1 MKKLKGKMKIELRDA
16 RTGALEQEAVE
27 ENMATNLLNDLFGI
41 NPMGVF
47 YNFAAEYPKFAWG
60 VENPSKFKMTP
71 VCPNAVGGRR
81 HPPFPAGAGRG

>member
-1 MKKLKGKMKIELRDA
+1 MSGP
-16 RTGALEQEAVE
+16 LEQEAVE

-60 VENPSKFKMTP
+60 VENPSKF
-71 VCPNAVGGRR
+71 
-81 HPPFPAGAGRG
+81 

>member
-47 YNFAAEYPKFAWG
+47 YN
-60 VENPSKFKMTP
+60 
-71 VCPNAVGGRR
+71 
-81 HPPFPAGAGRG
+81 

>member
-16 RTGALEQEAVE
+16 QTGALEQETVE

-47 YNFAAEYPKFAWG
+47 YNFAAEIP
-60 VENPSKFKMTP
+60 EICM
-71 VCPNAVGGRR
+71 
-81 HPPFPAGAGRG
+81 GRGKPF